1 MRCAN
6 SRFDFKALFALVLF
20 GTRVQKSTED
30 LSSYVSLQT
39 SCDLALRC
47 AFGYPFE
54 DVGQH
59 PFVVAHAAER
69 DGIQRPES
77 LSVKSV
83 SDRLA
88 ARWVPLRTAQRCR
101 GQRAAALY
109 L

>member
-1 MRCAN
+1 M
-6 SRFDFKALFALVLF
+6 LF
-20 GTRVQKSTED
+20 GTWIQKSTED

-77 LSVKSV
+77 LSVQSV

-88 ARWVPLRTAQRCR
+88 ARWVPLRTALRYR
-101 GQRAAALY
+101 GQRTAALY